1 MRYIEFN
8 EQIQRE
14 LMKHPDGLTWEEL
27 KNQLKLP
34 YTRPC
39 QTWIKQME
47 DEIGLSRVRGTQ
59 RALIWKIEP
68 TEDNN

>member
-1 MRYIEFN
+1 MRYVEFK
-8 EQIQRE
+8 E
-14 LMKHPDGLTWEEL
+14 LIRKELVKHPDGLTWEQL

-34 YTRPC
+34 YKQPC

-59 RALIWKIEP
+59 RALIWKIPASQE
-68 TEDNN
+68 EV